1 MTLWFNQDM
10 LRLTLRVRPCLIL
23 LPIIFFVQ
31 ACAPQLTSTPF
42 RPPTALPPTQPL
54 ATTTPVPVA
63 PLAPFTPQPALTALA
78 TATTGVC
85 ANDLTFVD
93 DITFDDN
100 TSVLPNAS
108 MDKQWLVQNSGTCN
122 WDSSYRLKWVG
133 GSPLGAAEEQLL
145 YPARAGTQA
154 MLSIHF
160 IAPAEA
166 GFFESAWQAVD
177 PNGNI
182 FGELIFIKIV
192 VAP

>member
-31 ACAPQLTSTPF
+31 ACAPQITPTPF
-42 RPPTALPPTQPL
+42 RPPTALPPTKPL
-54 ATTTPVPVA
+54 STTTPVPVA
-63 PLAPFTPQPALTALA
+63 PLAPFTAQSAPTATSTA
-78 TATTGVC
+78 TAGPC

-100 TSVLPNAS
+100 TSVLPDAS
-108 MDKQWLVQNSGTCN
+108 IDKQWLVQNSGTCN

-133 GSPLGAAEEQLL
+133 GSPLGAADEQLL

-154 MLSIHF
+154 KLRIHF
-160 IAPAEA
+160 TAPAEA

-192 VAP
+192 VSP

>member
-1 MTLWFNQDM
+1 M
-10 LRLTLRVRPCLIL
+10 LRLPLGLCLIL
-23 LPIIFFVQ
+23 FPTIFFAQ
-31 ACAPQLTSTPF
+31 ACAPQTTSTPF

-54 ATTTPVPVA
+54 STTTPVPVA
-63 PLAPFTPQPALTALA
+63 PLAPFTPQPAPTAPA
-78 TATTGVC
+78 TASVGVC
-85 ANDLTFVD
+85 ANDLTFVN

-108 MDKQWLVQNSGTCN
+108 IDKQWLVQNSGACN

-133 GSPLGAAEEQLL
+133 GSPLGAADEQLL

-154 MLSIHF
+154 KLRIHF
-160 IAPAEA
+160 TAPAEA

-192 VAP
+192 VSP

>member
-1 MTLWFNQDM
+1 MP
-10 LRLTLRVRPCLIL
+10 RLTLRPCLIL
-23 LPIIFFVQ
+23 LPIIFFAQ
-31 ACAPQLTSTPF
+31 ACAPQPTSTPF
-42 RPPTALPPTQPL
+42 RPPTALPPAQPL

-63 PLAPFTPQPALTALA
+63 PFTPQSALTALA
-78 TATTGVC
+78 TATAGVC

-100 TSVLPNAS
+100 TSVLPDAS
-108 MDKQWLVQNSGTCN
+108 IDKQWLVQNSGTCN
-122 WDSSYRLKWVG
+122 WDSSYRLKWVA

-145 YPARAGTQA
+145 YPARAGAQA
-154 MLSIHF
+154 ALRILF
-160 IAPAEA
+160 TAPAEA

-177 PNGNI
+177 PHGNI

>member
-23 LPIIFFVQ
+23 LPIIFFAQ
-31 ACAPQLTSTPF
+31 ACAPQPTSTPF
-42 RPPTALPPTQPL
+42 RPPTALPPTKPL
-54 ATTTPVPVA
+54 STTTPVPVA
-63 PLAPFTPQPALTALA
+63 PLAPFTPQPAPTALA

-122 WDSSYRLKWVG
+122 WDASYRLKWVG

-145 YPARAGTQA
+145 YPARAGAQA
-154 MLSIHF
+154 ALRILF
-160 IAPAEA
+160 TAPAEA
-166 GFFESAWQAVD
+166 GFYESAWQAYGPDGSAFGD
-177 PNGNI
+177 PV
-182 FGELIFIKIV
+182 FMKIV
-192 VAP
+192 VSP

>member
-1 MTLWFNQDM
+1 VTLWFNQDM

-54 ATTTPVPVA
+54 ATTTPVPA
-63 PLAPFTPQPALTALA
+63 LFTPQPALTAPA

-122 WDSSYRLKWVG
+122 WDSSYRFKLIG
-133 GSPLGAAEEQLL
+133 GDSLGAQAEQAL
-145 YPARAGTQA
+145 YPARAGGQA
-154 MLSIHF
+154 TLRILF
-160 IAPAEA
+160 TAPLVIGAYQ
-166 GFFESAWQAVD
+166 SAWQAFAPD
-177 PNGNI
+177 GTA
-182 FGELIFIKIV
+182 FGDAVFIQIIV
-192 VAP
+192 Q

>member
-23 LPIIFFVQ
+23 LPIIFFAQ
-31 ACAPQLTSTPF
+31 ACAPQPTSTPF
-42 RPPTALPPTQPL
+42 RPPTALPPAQPL
-54 ATTTPVPVA
+54 ATTMPVPA
-63 PLAPFTPQPALTALA
+63 LFTPQPALTVTSTA
-78 TATTGVC
+78 TAGLC
-85 ANDLTFVD
+85 ANDLSFVD
-93 DITFDDN
+93 DITIADN

-108 MDKQWLVQNSGTCN
+108 IDKQWLVQNSGTCN
-122 WDSSYRLKWVG
+122 WDASYRLKWVA
-133 GSPLGAAEEQLL
+133 GSPLGAPEEQLL

-154 MLSIHF
+154 TLRILF
-160 IAPAEA
+160 TAPAEA
-166 GFFESAWQAVD
+166 GSYESAWQAVD